1 MVIGCACQRG
11 AGLGDTGI
19 QRSQIAQRR
28 VEAASRS
35 RSARKRSVVVISG
48 LLWHHRNYIR
58 HFRSIKLSTGT
69 SLKLND
75 YLSRSSRM
83 AKALAI
89 FGAADHHTDGHRIFR
104 ERSHGESHAGCV
116 EHPGAMVGALSAS
129 LRFRI
134 LSGHRQHW
142 LRVQRES
149 PADAEHCLL
158 SGIPMLFGAAARILP
173 ITLPFSSVFVSNLCA
188 AAAMLLL
195 FALVARLWDEDTA
208 IFTIFTVAAV
218 SLFPASF
225 FLSAGYAESTALL
238 FTVAAF
244 AFLFRGRI
252 ALAAVCAGC
261 LSGIRPLG
269 FLLSIPLIYATWR
282 SAGSRSSLRFL
293 GYAAAAGATAVSGLI
308 GFVLYCWIKFHDPLV
323 FVHARAAWKGEGG
336 GLPPSHAA
344 WQQLTAAV
352 GLHYLA
358 TFSDPWFFLMFAAI
372 AIALWK
378 RLPMKLNLIR
388 LPRFWRFWP
397 HACSRTRASYR

>member
-1 MVIGCACQRG
+1 
-11 AGLGDTGI
+11 
-19 QRSQIAQRR
+19 
-28 VEAASRS
+28 
-35 RSARKRSVVVISG
+35 
-48 LLWHHRNYIR
+48 
-58 HFRSIKLSTGT
+58 
-69 SLKLND
+69 
-75 YLSRSSRM
+75 
-83 AKALAI
+83 
-89 FGAADHHTDGHRIFR
+89 
-104 ERSHGESHAGCV
+104 
-116 EHPGAMVGALSAS
+116 
-129 LRFRI
+129 
-134 LSGHRQHW
+134 
-142 LRVQRES
+142 
-149 PADAEHCLL
+149 
-158 SGIPMLFGAAARILP
+158 MLFGAAARILP